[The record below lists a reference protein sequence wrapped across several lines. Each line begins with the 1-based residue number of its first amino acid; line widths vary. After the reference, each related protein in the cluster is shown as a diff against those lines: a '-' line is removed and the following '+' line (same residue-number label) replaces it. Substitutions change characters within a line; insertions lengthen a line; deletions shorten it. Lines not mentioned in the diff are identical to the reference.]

1 MRKHFRYGIAAA
13 AMLGIARADTIDDI
27 AQKTM
32 KEAPVAGFSVGVM
45 RGGRLVAARGYGDAK
60 ADTVFHIDSV
70 SKNVTAAATL
80 LLVDQG
86 KLRLDDPVEKYVPE
100 MRDRGATVRN
110 LLNHTSGIPSFTS
123 LPNWDSF
130 EANRLSHAQIL
141 ALLKDRK
148 NDFAP
153 GMSWRY
159 DNTGFYLLG
168 MIVERAS
175 GQSYGSYVNALF
187 HRLGMSHSSYGCAA
201 HGHAVQAGKLVPAR
215 EIAWDNA
222 FSAGG
227 ICSTVGD
234 LLIWERAL
242 QHGGLLKPA
251 TLAAMTAPTRLANG
265 IAIDYGFGTR
275 LGDLG
280 GHRVMGHTGSGGGF
294 NAVLKYFPDADLS
307 IAVLVDTG
315 GGAPANAISTS
326 VARSLLNIPAT
337 LTDKPAPSLSDYV
350 GIFNSDEGEI
360 ETFVQDGKLAFRMP
374 GTKQALGVLRYQGGD
389 MFAISP
395 DLLVKNLRAGGTVEW
410 GVSYEGGL
418 MMDPKRRVQR

>member
-1 MRKHFRYGIAAA
+1 MRKYFRYGIAAV
-13 AMLGIARADTIDDI
+13 AMFGVARADTIEDI

-45 RGGRLVAARGYGDAK
+45 RGGHVVAAQGFGEAK
-60 ADTVFHIDSV
+60 ADTVLHIDSI
-70 SKNVTAAATL
+70 SKNVTAAAVL
-80 LLVDQG
+80 LLADQG
-86 KLRLDDPVEKYVPE
+86 KLRLDDPVAKYVPE
-100 MRDRGATVRN
+100 MRGRGVHIRN

-123 LPNWDSF
+123 LPVWDSL
-130 EANRLSHAQIL
+130 ESRTLSHAQIL
-141 ALLKDRK
+141 ALIKDRK

-153 GMSWRY
+153 GTSWRY

-175 GQSYGSYVNALF
+175 GQSYGAYVDALF
-187 HRLGMSHSSYGCAA
+187 HRIGMNHSSYGCTA
-201 HGHAVQAGKLVPAR
+201 HGHEAHAGKVIPAK

-227 ICSTVGD
+227 ICSTAGD
-234 LLIWERAL
+234 LLIWEQAL

-251 TLAAMTAPTRLANG
+251 TLAAMTTPTRLADG

-275 LGDLG
+275 LGDLS

-294 NAVLKYFPDADLS
+294 NAVLKYFPSDDLS

-315 GGAPANAISTS
+315 GGASANAVSTAI
-326 VARSLLNIPAT
+326 ARSLLNIPAT
-337 LTDKPAPSLSDYV
+337 LTDKPASSVSDYA
-350 GIFNSDEGEI
+350 GIFGSDEGAI
-360 ETFVQDGKLAFRMP
+360 ETFVQDGKLAFRPP
-374 GTKQALGVLRYQGGD
+374 GTKEALGVLHYQGGD
-389 MFAISP
+389 VFAINP
-395 DLLVKNLRAGGTVEW
+395 DVLVKNLRAGGTVEW